1 METIVRLNQV
11 TKKYGRL
18 VALDQV
24 TLAIGKG
31 ITGLL
36 GPNGAGKT
44 TLIKVLLGLVR
55 TTSGEG
61 EVLGFRLKGNARKIR
76 HRVGYMPEDDCYIA
90 GLSGVELV
98 QFMARL
104 SGQAGIEGLRRA
116 HEILDYC
123 DIQQE
128 RYRDV
133 ATYST
138 GMRQKLKFAQAIVHD
153 PPLLILDE
161 PTAGL
166 DPEERVA
173 MLNRIRS
180 LSTDAGKAVLI
191 STHILPDV
199 QAICD
204 DVVIMVSGRVR
215 VVERLAVLSRP
226 DSPMFAVQL
235 AGPVEKF
242 REKVKADGCELRSG
256 RDGALTIHGLDED
269 AAEHIWRWSRESGVA
284 LRSMAPATNS
294 LEDVFLQAIRE
305 GVDANS

>member
-1 METIVRLNQV
+1 MDTTVRLNGV

-18 VALDQV
+18 VALDQIS
-24 TLAIGKG
+24 LAIGTG
-31 ITGLL
+31 VTGLL

-55 TTSGEG
+55 TSHGDG
-61 EVLGFRLKGNARKIR
+61 QVLGIPLRGNARKIR
-76 HRVGYMPEDDCYIA
+76 ARVGYMPEDDCYIA

-98 QFMARL
+98 QFMAQL
-104 SGQAGIEGLRRA
+104 SGQKGVEGLRRA

-123 DIQQE
+123 DIRQE

-138 GMRQKLKFAQAIVHD
+138 GMRQKLKFAQAIIHD

-166 DPEERVA
+166 DPEERLA

-180 LSTDAGKAVLI
+180 LSTVAGKAVLI

-199 QAICD
+199 RTICD
-204 DVVIMVSGRVR
+204 DVVIMVNGRIR

-226 DSPMFAVQL
+226 TTPAYSVRL
-235 AGPVEKF
+235 AGPVEPF
-242 REKVKADGCELRSG
+242 RQCVEADGLEWKMD
-256 RDGALTIHGLDED
+256 RDGALTIHGLGED
-269 AAEHIWRWSRESGVA
+269 ATDRIWRWSRESGVD
-284 LRSMAPATNS
+284 LRHLAPATNS
-294 LEDVFLQAIRE
+294 LEDVFLRAIRE
-305 GVDANS
+305 SAVADS

>member
-1 METIVRLNQV
+1 MESIVKLEQV

-18 VALDQV
+18 VALERV
-24 TLAIGKG
+24 TLSIGPG
-31 ITGLL
+31 VTGLL

-76 HRVGYMPEDDCYIA
+76 DRVGYMPEDDCYIP

-104 SGQAGIEGLRRA
+104 SGQAGTEGLRRA

-123 DIQQE
+123 DIRQE

-161 PTAGL
+161 PTTGL
-166 DPEERVA
+166 DPEERLA

-180 LSTDAGKAVLI
+180 LSTAAGKAVLI

-204 DVVIMVSGRVR
+204 DVVIMVEGNVR

-226 DSPMFAVQL
+226 TSPTYAVRL
-235 AGPVEKF
+235 AGPVEPF
-242 REKVKADGCELRSG
+242 RERIESEGLELRVA
-256 RDGALTIHGLDED
+256 RDGGLTIHGLGDD
-269 AAEHIWRWSRESGVA
+269 ATDRIWRWSRESGVD
-284 LRSMAPATNS
+284 LRWIAPAANS

-305 GVDANS
+305 SAVANS

>member
-1 METIVRLNQV
+1 METIVRLDQV

-18 VALDQV
+18 VALEQV
-24 TLAIGKG
+24 TLSIGKG
-31 ITGLL
+31 VTGLL

-55 TTSGEG
+55 TSSGEG

-76 HRVGYMPEDDCYIA
+76 QNVGYMPEDDCYIA

-98 QFMARL
+98 HFMARL

-123 DIQQE
+123 NIQQE

-204 DVVIMVSGRVR
+204 DVVIMVGGRVR

-226 DSPMFAVQL
+226 SSPMFSVRL
-235 AGPVEKF
+235 TGSVETF
-242 REKVKADGCELRSG
+242 RERVKAEGYELRTG
-256 RDGALTIHGLDED
+256 REGALTIHGLGED
-269 AAEHIWRWSRESGVA
+269 AAEHIWRWSRETGVA
-284 LRSMAPATNS
+284 LRSMVPATNS

-305 GVDANS
+305 SDVANS